1 MTRLA
6 IICHETHTLF
16 VEDVEDSEIEK
27 AGGEEEYIRENY
39 STQCFTWDYIVDAE
53 YIPNDDDKDPYEID
67 FENMIN

>member
-27 AGGEEEYIRENY
+27 AGGEEEYIKENY
-39 STQCFTWDYIVDAE
+39 STQHFSWDYIVDSE

-67 FENMIN
+67 FEDMIN